1 MGGRKLW
8 RARLHCGF
16 KSWPGLCGGAWG
28 GKMGIGICIF
38 SLRKWDWVT
47 VTEKIGDWDCDLGF
61 EQNVSWEMGLNGNDR
76 VLYAHS
82 TSPHPGPS
90 FSKGE

>member
-1 MGGRKLW
+1 MESQVTLWVQVLAGSMWRGLGWQDGNWDLHIFTEEMGLGHW
-8 RARLHCGF
+8 R
-16 KSWPGLCGGAWG
+16 
-28 GKMGIGICIF
+28 
-38 SLRKWDWVT
+38 
-47 VTEKIGDWDCDLGF
+47 GDWDCDLGF

>member
-1 MGGRKLW
+1 MESQVTLW
-8 RARLHCGF
+8 VQVLAGSMWRGLGWRDGNWDLRAGF
-16 KSWPGLCGGAWG
+16 A
-28 GKMGIGICIF
+28 IF
-38 SLRKWDWVT
+38 SLRKWDWVS
-47 VTEKIGDWDCDLGF
+47 VTEKKGDWDCDSGF